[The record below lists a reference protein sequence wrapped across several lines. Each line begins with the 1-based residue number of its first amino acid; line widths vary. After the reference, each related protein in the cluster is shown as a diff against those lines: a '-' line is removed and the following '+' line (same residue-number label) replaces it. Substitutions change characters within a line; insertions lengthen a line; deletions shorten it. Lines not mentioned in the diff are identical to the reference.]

1 MFSLGTIGGFSGLA
15 GSAYNVPHIAH
26 FPQKSMIYA
35 RSGRS
40 GGRFRNITGIR
51 VKWKPVLL
59 QSPVPGLAEKYFSN
73 FPSMPS
79 KSLASGGDSFFWGM
93 VGQLL
98 AYSVFTSSHFSR
110 PGSVSGLMASAGHS
124 GSHTPQ
130 SMHSSG
136 WMTSMFSPS

>member
-1 MFSLGTIGGFSGLA
+1 MPLEGLQQ
-15 GSAYNVPHIAH
+15 GH
-26 FPQKSMIYA
+26 F
-35 RSGRS
+35 G
-40 GGRFRNITGIR
+40 NLTDNR
-51 VKWKPVLL
+51 VKPVGGQTAGTASAGAAEAAPD
-59 QSPVPGLAEKYFSN
+59 QSPVPGDGEKYFSN
-73 FPSMPS
+73 LPSMPS
-79 KSLASGGDSFFWGM
+79 KSLASAGDSFFW
-93 VGQLL
+93 VIFGQLL